1 MKSLH
6 IIIRNL
12 TFFVLFHILINEE
25 NNIIK
30 YVKCKQQKRMT
41 SRQKLFHAISSANY
55 KEVRKLVKNDLIDV
69 NSKNDYEE
77 TPLHISA
84 LSNKQANGKI
94 LKFLLKEGA
103 DPNAQTEFKYQ
114 GHSILV
120 RRTPLHWY
128 AHSCDHMG
136 IRILLLHGADER
148 MKTEEGDS
156 SIAIVEKIIEHEKEI
171 IPPCELSL
179 KYLKISQNHRRKRNK
194 MKLKLEDFP
203 EALEEED
210 VKSSSTNEEEE
221 EIVNNHENTIDGQEA
236 AENEMKRLQAL
247 MAEQFN
253 NNNEEGGGG
262 DL

>member
-1 MKSLH
+1 
-6 IIIRNL
+6 
-12 TFFVLFHILINEE
+12 
-25 NNIIK
+25 
-30 YVKCKQQKRMT
+30 
-41 SRQKLFHAISSANY
+41 
-55 KEVRKLVKNDLIDV
+55 
-69 NSKNDYEE
+69 
-77 TPLHISA
+77 
-84 LSNKQANGKI
+84 
-94 LKFLLKEGA
+94 
-103 DPNAQTEFKYQ
+103 
-114 GHSILV
+114 
-120 RRTPLHWY
+120 
-128 AHSCDHMG
+128 
-136 IRILLLHGADER
+136 

-221 EIVNNHENTIDGQEA
+221 EIVNNHENNIDGQEA

-253 NNNEEGGGG
+253 NNNEDG